1 MKKKIGLFGKIKE
14 KFKKSPEVKE
24 DNQVEYEIN
33 KELDEFNRQ
42 GHSDGGGGDDDEED
56 DFTPQPMTLSEEEK
70 SKLDDTQPGMQQPPP
85 VESTR
90 EMQRPSPEEM
100 DEYERRERLESI
112 RQNASREDD
121 FEEHSGINDYRE
133 FELPR
138 PQSQNKKARLK
149 KWISKTPWKVS
160 VAQWR
165 RVKKSFNNDGPLS
178 KIEKPNFRWDGL
190 IQNIFHV
197 DKRPK
202 IHSLFLAILICF
214 FAYAAGKLTGLFID
228 SSGSDHPQS
237 STPILE
243 VPPQMDQSKIQTIA
257 RADLFNANPEV
268 EDDEQAPVREEPQ
281 VDQNLICLS
290 AQKSSSLP
298 IELMHTVVLQDSVK
312 SVASVQV
319 RGKKEILD
327 IREGQKISN
336 FAEVGKINRQKLI
349 FKNLNSGQCEY
360 IENAE
365 EEGKAPRS
373 FNIVSKNQGKK
384 IMDSQSKSAIKNE
397 GNNFSIKK
405 SLRDQMLNNISEVL
419 TQARAVQI
427 QNPDGSYAFKMTE
440 IVPGSIY
447 SKLNIKDGDIIER
460 IDGEKIEDL
469 NAVMTKF
476 GRIREIDNLSLTIKR
491 DGSSQTYDYSFE

>member
-1 MKKKIGLFGKIKE
+1 MKKKFAFFDKIKE
-14 KFKKSPEVKE
+14 KFKKSPKVEE
-24 DNQVEYEIN
+24 DDQEEYEFDE
-33 KELDEFNRQ
+33 ELDE
-42 GHSDGGGGDDDEED
+42 DDEEEE
-56 DFTPQPMTLSEEEK
+56 DFTPQPMTF
-70 SKLDDTQPGMQQPPP
+70 SKEQKTQLDDDTQPGIQQPPP
-85 VESTR
+85 IESTR
-90 EMQRPSPEEM
+90 EMQRPSREEM
-100 DEYERRERLESI
+100 DEFERRERLESI
-112 RQNASREDD
+112 RQNASQEDD
-121 FEEHSGINDYRE
+121 FDEHSGINNFRE
-133 FELPR
+133 FELPK
-138 PQSQNKKARLK
+138 SKSNAKTSGLK

-160 VAQWR
+160 VPKWR
-165 RVKKSFNNDGPLS
+165 KSNKSFNKKSSLS
-178 KIEKPNFRWDGL
+178 KIEKPSFRWDSFIQGL
-190 IQNIFHV
+190 FRV
-197 DKRPK
+197 DKRSR
-202 IHSLFLAILICF
+202 IHNLFIALLICF

-228 SSGSDHPQS
+228 SSETQNIQS

-243 VPPQMDQSKIQTIA
+243 LPEQMDQNEIQTVA
-257 RADLFNANPEV
+257 RVDLFNATPEV
-268 EDDEQAPVREEPQ
+268 EEDDQEPVKVEPR

-290 AQKSSSLP
+290 AQKSSNLP

-319 RGKKEILD
+319 RGQKDIVD

-336 FAEVGKINRQKLI
+336 FAEVGKIDRQKLI

-365 EEGKAPRS
+365 EEGKSPKS
-373 FNIVSKNQGKK
+373 FNIVSKDEGQK
-384 IMDSQSKSAIKNE
+384 IMDSQAKSAIKNE

-427 QNPDGSYAFKMTE
+427 QNPDGSYSFKMTE

-447 SKLNIKDGDIIER
+447 SKLNIKDGDVIER

-491 DGSSQTYDYSFE
+491 NGSSQTYDYSFE